1 MSGKLGAMTMFSQSF
16 VSLVAFGYLFLLF
29 AIAYYGDW
37 RRATGRSIITNPY
50 IYTLSLAVYC
60 TSWTFFGSVGRA
72 ATQGM
77 TFLTIYLGP
86 TAMAFFF
93 WFFLRKLLRICK
105 ENNITTMSDF
115 IALRYGKGAFLGAL
129 TTAGV
134 LMAVVPY
141 IGLQL
146 KSVSDTFNILANND
160 VLSPQA
166 RPVFQD
172 TAFYVAL
179 ILAIFGILFGARHLD
194 PTERHEGM
202 VAAVAFESLVKL
214 LTFIAI
220 GIFVTFWLFDG
231 WGEIVTGISHD
242 PDYKDLL
249 QVNTASHN
257 SYMLIFV
264 QNLLAMWAIL
274 FLPRQFHMA
283 VVENTD
289 ERHLLKAMWLLP
301 FYLLLINLFV
311 MPIAFGGLLLGLPSV
326 AGDTFVLRLPL
337 QSGHPYLALLA
348 FIGGLSASTA
358 MVAVCSIAVS
368 TMILNN
374 LVMPLAVHLGL
385 EERFPPHLL
394 NIKRASIFLIILL
407 GYISYHN
414 IGPSAMLVD
423 MGLIAFCGV
432 AQLAPAMLGALYWRQ
447 STRYGA
453 MAGLGLGFFMWAY
466 TLALPYLVLAG
477 LFPQYILTEGP
488 FGVGLFKP
496 MAFLGLTG
504 LDNLSH
510 AFFWSMFFNVGAFLS
525 VSLLTTPSPVEEEQA
540 RRFVDV
546 FAPEEDILGEKRF
559 TYLPSLDQ
567 FTTFMGK
574 FIGPAKA
581 HAAQRNFLMEV
592 GMLEHEWGDQE
603 KMRMVNFVERT
614 IAGSIGPA
622 SARVIMEGYL
632 SSLGSRMEG
641 VFDLFGKVSSSLEES
656 QQKLKR
662 RVVELSVLY
671 EAARRLTSTLYLPDL
686 MEGVLDLLVEP
697 LGVEKCSVRLLD
709 EDGYL
714 RIKSYR
720 GLPPQALDMAIKPDM
735 QSLLGQCLLTPEVI
749 SVSDASIVGD
759 RLQGLLEEEVLSS
772 FVLAPIATET
782 LALGVL
788 NASSSQKGYFPK
800 EHVEFFQSLA
810 GQLGLAVRSA
820 QLVAHQIRNPVH
832 VIGGFAHRLSKK
844 LLQGSETQKYAETI
858 IHEAKRLEHMVK
870 EIVETAVIFIP
881 RDEAHDLNQVI
892 RGALDIIKTSLEE
905 KLIVLKL
912 ELSKD
917 LPALVMDVGNMKR
930 VILQLV
936 ANALEAMAPG
946 GELALKTSVQDDFV
960 ELQVIDTGRGIPE
973 HILPHIFNTLFSTK
987 PAGPGLGLPIVH
999 RIITQHHGQITID
1012 SQVNVGTTVT
1022 IRLPVSKPEVP
1033 NSETIRADE

>member
-1 MSGKLGAMTMFSQSF
+1 MTMFSQSF
-16 VSLVAFGYLFLLF
+16 VILVAFGYLSLLF
-29 AIAYYGDW
+29 AIAYYGDR
-37 RRATGRSIITNPY
+37 RRAIGRSIITNPY

-86 TAMAFFF
+86 TVMAFFF
-93 WFFLRKLLRICK
+93 WFLLRKLLRICK

-129 TTAGV
+129 TAAGL

-146 KSVSDTFNILANND
+146 KSVSVTFNILASND
-160 VLSPQA
+160 ILSSQA

-172 TAFYVAL
+172 TAFYVAI

-202 VAAVAFESLVKL
+202 VAAVAFESMVKL
-214 LTFIAI
+214 LAFIAI
-220 GIFVTFWLFDG
+220 GIFVTFWVFDG
-231 WGEIVTGISHD
+231 WGEIMTNIFHD
-242 PDYKDLL
+242 PDYQDLL
-249 QVNTASHN
+249 QVNTGSHN
-257 SYMLIFV
+257 SYRVIFI

-301 FYLLLINLFV
+301 LYLLLINLFV
-311 MPIAFGGLLLGLPSV
+311 MPIAFGGLLLGLPPV

-374 LVMPLAVHLGL
+374 LVMPLAIHLGM
-385 EERFPPHLL
+385 EERFLPHLL

-407 GYISYHN
+407 GYISYNN

-432 AQLAPAMLGALYWRQ
+432 AQLAPTMLGALYWRQ
-447 STRYGA
+447 ATRYGA
-453 MAGLGLGFFMWAY
+453 MASLGLGFLIWAY
-466 TLALPYLVLAG
+466 TLVLPYLVLAG
-477 LFPQYILTEGP
+477 IFPSYILTEGP

-504 LDNLSH
+504 LDNLSQ
-510 AFFWSMFFNVGAFLS
+510 AFFWSMFFNVGAFIS
-525 VSLLTTPSPVEEEQA
+525 VSLLTTQSPVEEEQV

-546 FAPEEDILGEKRF
+546 FALEEDILGEKRF
-559 TYLPSLDQ
+559 TYLPSLNQ
-567 FTTFMGK
+567 FTTFMEK

-581 HAAQRNFLMEV
+581 KAAHRDFLIEV
-592 GMLEHEWGDQE
+592 GMEEYEWGDQE
-603 KMRMVNFVERT
+603 KMRLVNFVERT

-622 SARVIMEGYL
+622 ASRVIMEGYL
-632 SSLGSRMEG
+632 SSLGSRMER

-686 MEGVLDLLVEP
+686 MEGVLDLLVER
-697 LGVEKCSVRLLD
+697 LGVENCSVRLLD

-714 RIKSYR
+714 RIKSFR
-720 GLPPQALDMAIKPDM
+720 GLPPQALEIEIKPDI
-735 QSLLGQCLLTPEVI
+735 QSLLGQCFLTPEVI

-759 RLQGLLEEEVLSS
+759 RLEGLMVEEVLSS
-772 FVLAPIATET
+772 FVVAPIATET

-788 NASSSQKGYFPK
+788 NAASSQKGYFPK

-832 VIGGFAHRLSKK
+832 AIGGFAHRLSKK
-844 LLQGSETQKYAETI
+844 LPKGSETQQFAQTI
-858 IHEAKRLEHMVK
+858 IHEAERLEKMVK

-881 RDEAHDLNQVI
+881 RGEAHDLNLVI

-905 KLIVLKL
+905 KLIDLKI
-912 ELSKD
+912 ELSQD
-917 LPALVMDVGNMKR
+917 LPGLDMDVGNMKR
-930 VILQLV
+930 VVLQLV
-936 ANALEAMAPG
+936 ANALEAMDSG
-946 GELALKTSVQDDFV
+946 GELILKTSVQGDFV
-960 ELQVIDTGRGIPE
+960 ELHVKDNGRGIPE
-973 HILPHIFNTLFSTK
+973 RILPHIFDTLFSTK

-1022 IRLPVSKPEVP
+1022 ILLPISKSEAT
-1033 NSETIRADE
+1033 NSIS

>member
-1 MSGKLGAMTMFSQSF
+1 MTMFSLSF
-16 VSLVAFGYLFLLF
+16 VALVAFGYLVLLF

-37 RRATGRSIITNPY
+37 RRATGKSIIANPY

-86 TAMAFFF
+86 TVMAFFF
-93 WFFLRKLLRICK
+93 WFFLRKLLRVCK

-129 TTAGV
+129 TAVGV
-134 LMAVVPY
+134 LLAVVPY

-146 KSVSDTFNILANND
+146 KSVSDTFNILAANE
-160 VLSPQA
+160 VLSSQTM
-166 RPVFQD
+166 PVFQD
-172 TAFYVAL
+172 TAFYVAMV
-179 ILAIFGILFGARHLD
+179 LAIFGILFGARHLD
-194 PTERHEGM
+194 PTDRHEGM
-202 VAAVAFESLVKL
+202 VAAVAFESVVKL
-214 LTFIAI
+214 LAFIVI
-220 GIFVTFWLFDG
+220 GLFVTFWLFDG
-231 WGEIVTGISHD
+231 WEEIITRIFHD
-242 PDYKDLL
+242 PDYRDLL
-249 QVNTASHN
+249 QVNTSSDN
-257 SYMLIFV
+257 SYKVIFI

-301 FYLLLINLFV
+301 LYLLLINLFV
-311 MPIAFGGLLLGLPSV
+311 MPIAYGGLLLGLPPA

-394 NIKRASIFLIILL
+394 NIKRASIFMIILL

-423 MGLIAFCGV
+423 MGLIAFCGM

-488 FGVGLFKP
+488 FGIGIFKP
-496 MAFLGLTG
+496 MSFLGLTG
-504 LDNLSH
+504 LDNLTH
-510 AFFWSMFFNVGAFLS
+510 AFFWSMFFNVGAFIS
-525 VSLLTTPSPVEEEQA
+525 ISLLTTPSYAEEEQA

-546 FAPEEDILGEKRF
+546 FVQEKDIRSKKRL
-559 TYLPSLDQ
+559 THLPSFDQ
-567 FTTFMGK
+567 FITFMEK

-581 HAAQRNFLMEV
+581 RTAQKNFLMEV
-592 GMLEHEWGDQE
+592 GMEEHEWEDQE
-603 KMRMVNFVERT
+603 KMRLVNFVERT

-622 SARVIMEGYL
+622 AARVIMEGYL

-656 QQKLKR
+656 QQKLKQ

-686 MEGVLDLLVEP
+686 MEGVLDLLVER
-697 LGVEKCSVRLLD
+697 LGVENCSVRLLD

-714 RIKSYR
+714 RIKSFR
-720 GLPPQALDMAIKPDM
+720 GLPSQAHDLAIKPDM
-735 QSLLGQCLLTPEVI
+735 QSLLGQCFLIPEVI
-749 SVSDASIVGD
+749 SVSDASTVED
-759 RLQGLLEEEVLSS
+759 RLQGLLEEEALSS
-772 FVLAPIATET
+772 CVLAPIATET

-832 VIGGFAHRLSKK
+832 AIGGFAHLLSKK
-844 LLQGSETQKYAETI
+844 LPQGSETQQYADTI
-858 IHEAKRLEHMVK
+858 IHEAERLEQMVK
-870 EIVETAVIFIP
+870 EIVETAVIFVP
-881 RDEAHDLNQVI
+881 RGEAHCLNKVI
-892 RGALDIIKTSLEE
+892 RGALDIIKPSLEE
-905 KLIVLKL
+905 KFINLKL
-912 ELSKD
+912 ELHQG
-917 LPALVMDVGNMKR
+917 LPHMVMDVGNMKR

-936 ANALEAMAPG
+936 ANALVAMAPG
-946 GELALKTSVQDDFV
+946 GKLALKTFVQDNFV
-960 ELQVIDTGRGIPE
+960 ELQVKDTGRGIPE
-973 HILPHIFNTLFSTK
+973 HILPHIFDTFFSTK

-999 RIITQHHGQITID
+999 RIITQHRGEIAIN
-1012 SQVNVGTTVT
+1012 SQENIGTTVT
-1022 IRLPVSKPEVP
+1022 IRLPVS
-1033 NSETIRADE
+1033 NMSEMTKCD